1 MGQSESKDAS
11 LAVIQGIVYSAAMK
25 GEKFGTYVRNTYGI
39 TCFSCKK
46 PGHLSKDCK
55 NPSGNKKSLSPGICP
70 GCSGENLGGMIA
82 GQSPIK
88 TGLSSLKKRVRQKT
102 NGAVS

>member
-46 PGHLSKDCK
+46 PGYLRKDCK
-55 NPSGNKKSLSPGICP
+55 NFSGDKKRIPLSP
-70 GCSGENLGGMIA
+70 
-82 GQSPIK
+82 
-88 TGLSSLKKRVRQKT
+88 
-102 NGAVS
+102 